1 MMITTAA
8 VLATMISNDD
18 YYGSSSSNDNDDY
31 YGSSSSN
38 DNSFNQEDTGD
49 EDNEDCSLIQN
60 SPWMI
65 WLMSMGFLINPECES

>member
-1 MMITTAA
+1 
-8 VLATMISNDD
+8 NDD

-31 YGSSSSN
+31 YGSNSSNDDYYGSSSSN
-38 DNSFNQEDTGD
+38 DNGFDQEDTGD